1 MYSKWRASRDCEA
14 SDAGCCILFYTGLYR
29 IEDTEERNKGLA
41 CVLTGFGVYGII
53 YRPVSE
59 WIRLFRFVATD
70 ILAVLIRLG
79 WVWMGTGILAGLGLG
94 LDGMMIFVLGAHAC
108 ARACTRA
115 RAYARAC
122 AELRVYTSTVP
133 S

>member
-1 MYSKWRASRDCEA
+1 
-14 SDAGCCILFYTGLYR
+14 
-29 IEDTEERNKGLA
+29 
-41 CVLTGFGVYGII
+41 
-53 YRPVSE
+53 
-59 WIRLFRFVATD
+59 LFRFIATD

-79 WVWMGTGILAGLGLG
+79 LDWAGTDILTGMGLG

-108 ARACTRA
+108 VRTCARARAC
-115 RAYARAC
+115 ARAC

>member
-14 SDAGCCILFYTGLYR
+14 SDAGYCILFYTGLYR
-29 IEDTEERNKGLA
+29 IEDTEERNKGLD
-41 CVLTGFGVYGII
+41 CVLMGFGVSGII
-53 YRPVSE
+53 YRPVYE

-79 WVWMGTGILAGLGLG
+79 LDWAGADILTGLGLG

-108 ARACTRA
+108 VCTCTRA
-115 RAYARAC
+115 RACARAC